1 MNEDRFAGRFD
12 SFLFEN
18 GDQPPQEGLH
28 GFTTNPL
35 SDFVTPTQLLM
46 YQAAYQQAQKDLQE
60 PEWPD
65 AECWN

>member
-1 MNEDRFAGRFD
+1 MNDDRFAELFD
-12 SFLFEN
+12 RRRPATGN
-18 GDQPPQEGLH
+18 PIGQESLR

-35 SDFVTPTQLLM
+35 FNLITPTQVLM
-46 YQAAYQQAQKDLQE
+46 YQAAYQQAQKDAQI